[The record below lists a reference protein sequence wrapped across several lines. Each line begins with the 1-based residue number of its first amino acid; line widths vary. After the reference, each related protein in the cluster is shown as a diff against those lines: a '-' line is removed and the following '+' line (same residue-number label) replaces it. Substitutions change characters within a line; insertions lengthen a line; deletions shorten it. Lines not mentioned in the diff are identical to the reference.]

1 MAPPRAGFCVI
12 FIIIDRQ
19 IHATIHLVCFLY
31 SREPSIITYS
41 LKTMIFLMFCVRK
54 CKAIPDQEIDAP
66 RFPDNRHMNLVRLSA
81 LGTGRPYP

>member
-19 IHATIHLVCFLY
+19 ILATIHLVCFLY

-41 LKTMIFLMFCVRK
+41 LKAPILFDVL
-54 CKAIPDQEIDAP
+54 CKK
-66 RFPDNRHMNLVRLSA
+66 R
-81 LGTGRPYP
+81 